1 MMAFSRAE
9 APLEA
14 PSGDELTASMVGIG
28 MRFAATP
35 NRDANLEDTLLFA
48 SKAAMDQD
56 DLRVLSTLVTWFG
69 VHHPWVNADR
79 LSKLVLAR
87 GSDRVQA
94 LWNALST
101 WQAKDRRFAR
111 LQAQLRRR
119 RIDVLEAGADFQ
131 IRRYGEDPRFEG
143 TCLRVPGKMLRDRAD
158 DVLAPEELVDRH
170 RAYRCRVMMG
180 PNYRA
185 DLWAALEADP
195 TLSPSEL
202 ARRTYASFASA
213 WQVKRDFA
221 IAHGGLVTPPGL
233 KRLTPADLEKMVTD
247 ARAGSGRG
255 R

>member
-1 MMAFSRAE
+1 MMAFSRAV

-14 PSGDELTASMVGIG
+14 PSSEQLTASMAGIG

-35 NRDANLEDTLLFA
+35 NGDANVEDTLLFA
-48 SKAAMDQD
+48 SSAAMDRD

-79 LSKLVLAR
+79 LSKLVLSR
-87 GSDRVQA
+87 GTDRVHA
-94 LWNALST
+94 LWNALAT

-111 LQAQLRRR
+111 LQSPQRRR

-131 IRRYGEDPRFEG
+131 IRRYGEDPRFET

-158 DVLAPEELVDRH
+158 DVLTPAELVERH

-180 PNYRA
+180 PSYRA
-185 DLWAALEADP
+185 DLWAALERDP

-202 ARRTYASFASA
+202 ARQTYASFASA

-221 IAHGGLVTPPGL
+221 IAQAGHVSLP
-233 KRLTPADLEKMVTD
+233 RRSRITPAELEQIAAD
-247 ARAGSGRG
+247 AREGSRRG